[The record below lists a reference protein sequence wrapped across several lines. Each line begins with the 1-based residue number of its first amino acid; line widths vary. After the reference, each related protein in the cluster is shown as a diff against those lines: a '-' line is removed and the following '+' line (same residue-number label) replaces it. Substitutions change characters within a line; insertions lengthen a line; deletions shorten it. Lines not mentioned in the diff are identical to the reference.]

1 MSVWHPPCPTAT
13 TMLSIN
19 NLTKHFGGVKAVND
33 CSFEIE
39 AGKVTALIGPN
50 GAGKTT
56 VFNLVSG
63 FYAADTG
70 TVSFD
75 GEDITHLPIWR
86 RSQRGISRTFQ
97 LSRLFRNLTIEDNL
111 LIALRTDDDQ
121 FFKMLGRGVVGDAL
135 EKRRI
140 HEMAD
145 FVGLN
150 KDLQTIVTD
159 LSYGQQKL
167 FDLCRALLNPHKLL
181 MLDEPV
187 AGVNSVLRDKLKD
200 ILRQLRMDGQTVL
213 LIEHDMDFVRAVADW
228 VIVMDQGAML
238 SQGRPQAVLC
248 EECVLEAYP
257 GTSVER

>member
-1 MSVWHPPCPTAT
+1 
-13 TMLSIN
+13 MLSIN
-19 NLTKHFGGVKAVND
+19 NLTKHFGGVKAVNG
-33 CSFEIE
+33 CSFEIDE
-39 AGKVTALIGPN
+39 GKITALIGPN

-63 FYAADTG
+63 FHAADAG

-75 GEDITHLPIWR
+75 GQDLTHLPIWQ

-97 LSRLFRNLTIEDNL
+97 LSRLFRNLSIEDNL

-121 FFKMLGRGVVGDAL
+121 FFKMFHRGIVGDAE
-135 EKRRI
+135 EKKRI
-140 HEMAD
+140 HEMMD
-145 FVGLN
+145 FVGLD
-150 KDLQTIVTD
+150 KDPRTIVTN

-187 AGVNSVLRDKLKD
+187 AGVNPVLREKLKN
-200 ILRQLRMDGQTVL
+200 ILRQLRMEGQTVL

-228 VIVMDQGAML
+228 VIVMDQGTVL
-238 SQGRPQAVLC
+238 SQGRPETVLC
-248 EECVLEAYP
+248 EECVLEAYL
-257 GTSVER
+257 GTPV